1 MRRTIM
7 MTSLVAVLLAG
18 CGGRADEDANVTNAT
33 NTTNGSGAA
42 AAAPALTPRQSQAA
56 GCFAARVARFE
67 EETKTGAKLSVE
79 QANEAAHYLLLGATA
94 NGVTEPDQAN
104 GLREAGG
111 QLVASMR
118 GDAGGAALARCATA
132 FPSTV
137 AGSFSGLPTD
147 SPETRTAC
155 YGLAFAMAQIWGNS
169 PQIESKRIP
178 RYIDL
183 VRTLDR
189 RISDEAEAKG
199 GIDAQKLLGEVKS
212 GLATAL
218 GWGPITAVL
227 DACTAR
233 YAA

>member
-7 MTSLVAVLLAG
+7 LTSLVALALG
-18 CGGRADEDANVTNAT
+18 ACGGKADDAANAT
-33 NTTNGSGAA
+33 NAAAANESAA
-42 AAAPALTPRQSQAA
+42 AAAPAFTPRQQQAA
-56 GCFAARVARFE
+56 SCFAARVARFE
-67 EETKTGAKLSVE
+67 EETKQGARLSVE

-118 GDAGGAALARCATA
+118 GDAGEAALAQCATA
-132 FPSTV
+132 FPATV
-137 AGSFSGLPTD
+137 AGSFKGLPAD
-147 SPETRTAC
+147 SPATRTAC
-155 YGLAFAMAQIWGNS
+155 YGLSFAMAQIWGNS
-169 PQIESKRIP
+169 PQIESERVP

-189 RISDEAEAKG
+189 RISDEADARG
-199 GIDAQKLLGEVKS
+199 GVDPQKLLGEVKA

-218 GWGPITAVL
+218 GLGPITAVL
-227 DACTAR
+227 DACTER
-233 YAA
+233 YAE